1 MPFLKKKQKKTE
13 QTHMEGRR
21 LCANTVINKG
31 DVAMC
36 ADKHVQ
42 IIMPAKQISSSE
54 IFSESKQ
61 GKSCW
66 KCHRS
71 PHYHFCLKWLYE
83 ESKSYLASSLFFS
96 EMKTL
101 CNVSKDK
108 WYHYVQQPRL
118 CPIQCYLSSIKS
130 HNFLWDWW
138 VRQHRVNDESP
149 WIV

>member
-1 MPFLKKKQKKTE
+1 MSNCRSCPFLKKKKKKTE
-13 QTHMEGRR
+13 QTHIEGRR

-42 IIMPAKQISSSE
+42 IIMLAKQISSSE

-96 EMKTL
+96 KWRHFAMSAKT
-101 CNVSKDK
+101 SGIIMYSSQD
-108 WYHYVQQPRL
+108 YVQYSV
-118 CPIQCYLSSIKS
+118 IYLLLNLTISCEIGELGST
-130 HNFLWDWW
+130 
-138 VRQHRVNDESP
+138 E
-149 WIV
+149 